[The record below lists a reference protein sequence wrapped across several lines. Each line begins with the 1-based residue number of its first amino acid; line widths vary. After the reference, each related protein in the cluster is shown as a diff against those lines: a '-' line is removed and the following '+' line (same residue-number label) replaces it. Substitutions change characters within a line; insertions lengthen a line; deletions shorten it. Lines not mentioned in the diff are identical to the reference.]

1 MQPSPLRLVAPFLL
15 LSTALA
21 RPTLLSR
28 IDLGPEEEVEVL
40 CQDTTVTE
48 TVWLPSPSGASSA
61 EKVGEE
67 ETEIATSFEEGE
79 DGCEDVLEENTGDG
93 TSEVGDGS
101 FEPPNASE
109 AVESPQQ
116 NANQTS
122 ATSSFSN
129 ATVKTIPPSGYR
141 NALYFTNWYVSC
153 LLSGVVLIRA
163 DYSRGI
169 YGADYQ
175 PQELPADKIT
185 HVLYAFA
192 DIASDGEV
200 VSSDAY
206 SDLEKHYPTDSWND
220 QGNNAYGCVK
230 QLYILKKK
238 HRHMK
243 TLLSIGGWTYSSK
256 FAPVAATEAGRQRF
270 CSSAVQLL
278 KDWGFDGLDIDW
290 EYPVNSAQA
299 QDYVLLLRTCRQAL
313 DAYAA
318 EHAPGYHFLLTIA
331 AAAGPQN
338 YNTMDLAAMDPLLDA
353 WHLMAY
359 DYAGSWD
366 STSGHQSN
374 LYASADNPASTKFST
389 EKAVHDYLARGV
401 PAHKLVLGLP
411 LYGRAFEATTGLG
424 QPYSGIG
431 EGSIQ
436 NGVWLYKDLPRPG
449 AAEMYD
455 DVAMAS
461 YSFDAQKGELI
472 SYDTAR
478 SAVAKAGYVVNKGL
492 GGAVFWEASG
502 DKTGEDSLVA
512 TVKGAMGKLDGSV
525 NLLSFPASRYDNI
538 KAGMPGA

>member
-1 MQPSPLRLVAPFLL
+1 MRSSPLHLAAPFLF
-15 LSTALA
+15 LSAVSALPA
-21 RPTLLSR
+21 LPSR
-28 IDLGPEEEVEVL
+28 VELGSEEEIEVL
-40 CQDTTVTE
+40 CQGATVTE
-48 TVWLPSPSGASSA
+48 TVWLPPPSNAPSA
-61 EKVGEE
+61 EWAGKNEGTEE
-67 ETEIATSFEEGE
+67 DWPFEWEDIFQGDTTFEEGE
-79 DGCEDVLEENTGDG
+79 SSFEEALEESTGDG
-93 TSEVGDGS
+93 TSEAGDGS
-101 FEPPNASE
+101 FELPNASE
-109 AVESPQQ
+109 AVETPQQ
-116 NANQTS
+116 AADQTTAS
-122 ATSSFSN
+122 PPFTN

-141 NALYFTNWYVSC
+141 NALYFTNW
-153 LLSGVVLIRA
+153 
-163 DYSRGI
+163 GI

-192 DIASDGEV
+192 NIASDGEV
-200 VSSDAY
+200 VSSDTY

-220 QGNNAYGCVK
+220 QGTNAYGCVK

-243 TLLSIGGWTYSSK
+243 TLLSIGGWTYSPK

-270 CSSAVQLL
+270 CNSAVQLL

-290 EYPVNSAQA
+290 EYPANSAQA
-299 QDYVLLLRTCRQAL
+299 QDYVLLLRTCREAL

-374 LYASADNPASTKFST
+374 LYASAANPASTKFST
-389 EKAVHDYLARGV
+389 EQAVRDYLAHGV

-436 NGVWLYKDLPRPG
+436 SGVWLYKDLPRPG
-449 AAEMYD
+449 ATEMYD

-472 SYDTAR
+472 SYDTIR
-478 SAVAKAGYVVNKGL
+478 SAVAKAGYVVGKAL
-492 GGAVFWEASG
+492 GGTVFWEASG
-502 DKTGEDSLVA
+502 DKTGEGSLVA
-512 TVKGAMGKLDGSV
+512 TVAEVMGKLDKSV
-525 NLLSFPASRYDNI
+525 NLLSYPVSRYDNI
-538 KAGMPGA
+538 RVGMPGA